1 MKHPTWPRTSSSP
14 FSSLPFSNRSEFF
27 TTRLCARPPLP
38 SPPGA
43 GDFSALPYD
52 VLAKIAASFDDP
64 NLRAAS
70 LVCRAWCEALRPLRE
85 AMALLLWGKRFKH
98 GHRGVGPNP
107 DRALDSFIKA
117 AARGS
122 ALAMV
127 DAGLIYWERGE
138 KPKAMEFYHKAAE
151 LGNPSAQ
158 CNLGL
163 SYLQAEPPNTEL
175 AVKWLHKASVCG
187 NVRAQYQL
195 ALCLHR
201 GGGRVRSNLKEAVGA
216 LSISSPLLIMS
227 EAVNLFFQR
236 GVCVNGL
243 ELCLAKWYMKA
254 AEGGYVR
261 AMYNISLC
269 FSFGEGLTRNHQLA
283 RKWMKRAADR
293 GHSKAQ
299 FEHGLALF
307 SEGDMMKAVV
317 YLELATRAGEKGAA
331 HVKNAVLHRLSSA
344 SRDHAMHLA
353 NSWRALPS
361 S

>member
-1 MKHPTWPRTSSSP
+1 MKHRTWPRA
-14 FSSLPFSNRSEFF
+14 FSSLPFSNRSEFSAARS
-27 TTRLCARPPLP
+27 TRLCARPPPP
-38 SPPGA
+38 SPPGV
-43 GDFSALPYD
+43 GGEFSSLPYD

-85 AMALLLWGKRFKH
+85 AMVLLRWGKRFKH
-98 GHRGVGPNP
+98 GRRGVRPNV
-107 DRALDSFIKA
+107 DKALDSFTKA
-117 AARGS
+117 AVRGS

-138 KPKAMEFYHKAAE
+138 KPKAMELYLKAAE

-163 SYLQAEPPNTEL
+163 SYLQAEPPNTEK
-175 AVKWLHKASVCG
+175 AVKWLRKASVCG

-201 GGGRVRSNLKEAVGA
+201 SGGRVRSNLKEA
-216 LSISSPLLIMS
+216 
-227 EAVNLFFQR
+227 
-236 GVCVNGL
+236 
-243 ELCLAKWYMKA
+243 AKWYMKA

-269 FSFGEGLTRNHQLA
+269 FSFGEGLASNHQLA

-331 HVKNAVLHRLSSA
+331 HVKNAVLHRLSSV

>member
-1 MKHPTWPRTSSSP
+1 MKHRTWPRASSSP
-14 FSSLPFSNRSEFF
+14 FSSLPFSNLTASEF
-27 TTRLCARPPLP
+27 TAGRSSRLRARPPP
-38 SPPGA
+38 AAPA

-70 LVCRAWCEALRPLRE
+70 LVCRAWREALRPLRE
-85 AMALLLWGKRFKH
+85 AMVLLLWGKRLKH
-98 GHRGVGPNP
+98 GRRGVRANA
-107 DRALDSFIKA
+107 DKALDSFMKA

-127 DAGLIYWERGE
+127 DAGLIFWERGE
-138 KPKAMEFYHKAAE
+138 RPKAMELYLRAAE

-158 CNLGL
+158 CNLGI
-163 SYLQAEPPNTEL
+163 SYLQAEPPNTEQAL
-175 AVKWLHKASVCG
+175 KWLYKASVYG

-201 GGGRVRSNLKEAVGA
+201 GGGRIHNNMKEA
-216 LSISSPLLIMS
+216 
-227 EAVNLFFQR
+227 
-236 GVCVNGL
+236 
-243 ELCLAKWYMKA
+243 AKWYMKA
-254 AEGGYVR
+254 AEGGYGR
-261 AMYNISLC
+261 AMYNVSLC
-269 FSFGEGLTRNHQLA
+269 FSFGEGVSRNHQLA

-317 YLELATRAGEKGAA
+317 YLELANRAGEKGAA

-353 NSWRALPS
+353 DSWRALPS